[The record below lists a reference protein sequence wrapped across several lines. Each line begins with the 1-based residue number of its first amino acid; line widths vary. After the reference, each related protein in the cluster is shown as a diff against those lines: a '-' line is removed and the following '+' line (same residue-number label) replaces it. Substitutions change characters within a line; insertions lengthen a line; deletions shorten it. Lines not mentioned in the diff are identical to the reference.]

1 MTVVYM
7 NTDDIYQL
15 FINFN
20 VPGVRQDAGRLWKG
34 VNTGDAGVINEALQA
49 AYDPSAGQ
57 AALQAGEAVQQPCV
71 AFDQQALVSAMN
83 VVLQN
88 NNAVMATSISN
99 TITSAMTV
107 VMQTT
112 TAAFGATMNAV
123 LQSNNAGMTA
133 VLQNNNAGMTAA
145 LQNNNAVM
153 TALVDKMDDRL
164 KDVGA
169 SAAAKLAENK
179 AETDAKMAETDAKLA
194 ENKADTDAKMAVI
207 MQSLNKVAKGCAPVA
222 PLLQPVRKYTKYTA
236 ESKTKT
242 LKWLLEHSKNPY
254 PTPLEIEILRQET
267 GIDTYKRMSTLVVR
281 MRTNEM
287 VRGENG
293 QWRKRVEPNHAS
305 ELGNKRAWTQ
315 QNISDLM

>member
-15 FINFN
+15 FLKFN
-20 VPGVRQDAGRLWKG
+20 VPGVRKDAGRLWKG
-34 VNTGDAGVINEALQA
+34 VNMGDAGVINEALQA

-57 AALQAGEAVQQPCV
+57 AALQAGEAVQQPCL
-71 AFDQQALVSAMN
+71 AFDEQALVSAMN

-133 VLQNNNAGMTAA
+133 V

-236 ESKTKT
+236 ESKRKT

-267 GIDTYKRMSTLVVR
+267 GIDTYKRMSTLIVNI
-281 MRTNEM
+281 RTKEL